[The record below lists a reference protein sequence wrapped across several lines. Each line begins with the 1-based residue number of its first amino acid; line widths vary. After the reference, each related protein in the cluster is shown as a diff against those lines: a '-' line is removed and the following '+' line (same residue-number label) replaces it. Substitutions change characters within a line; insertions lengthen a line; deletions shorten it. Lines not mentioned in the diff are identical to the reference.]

1 MAGTE
6 FQVRTRRGKT
16 KMEKK
21 KKKILIFGKME
32 RKIHEKERKEKKI
45 IKRRREKLALSD
57 DNMGNYRKRFGG
69 SDKTQ
74 RPKEGD
80 EGMREGVSWK
90 R

>member
-1 MAGTE
+1 MK
-6 FQVRTRRGKT
+6 RREKKT
-16 KMEKK
+16 KE
-21 KKKILIFGKME
+21 
-32 RKIHEKERKEKKI
+32 
-45 IKRRREKLALSD
+45 KRRREKLALSN

-69 SDKTQ
+69 SDKTL